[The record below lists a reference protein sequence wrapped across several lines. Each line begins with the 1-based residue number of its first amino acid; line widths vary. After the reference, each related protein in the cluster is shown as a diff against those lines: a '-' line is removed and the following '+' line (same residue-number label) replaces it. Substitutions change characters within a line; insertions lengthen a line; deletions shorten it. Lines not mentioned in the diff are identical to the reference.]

1 MTWMIASDENL
12 DHLEHYGTPG
22 MKWGVRNYLDKNGTL
37 TAAGRERYRTS
48 SGKYTQSSGLQN
60 QKRAIEQ
67 ARTSI
72 KGLQGKSN
80 KAERK
85 KVQAYLKNQLKSY
98 REASKS
104 ERSAYTAQKKQERE
118 ELQEEKKGLKTVH
131 QYTQYN
137 TARAKSVE
145 RLNKFTE
152 LIGRY
157 TGKSASD
164 IKSRQESL
172 NSKAQNYRNDNERI
186 YDQDIREAT
195 SKDNVER
202 FKKAMSGFMREKGQS
217 AGNYRRK
224 KTNSDGKSYKSKTYR
239 R

>member
-1 MTWMIASDENL
+1 MAWMIASDENL

-22 MKWGVRNYLDKNGTL
+22 MKWGVRNYIDKNGTL

-48 SGKYTQSSGLQN
+48 SGKYVQSEGLSN
-60 QKRAIEQ
+60 QKKAIEQ

-72 KGLQGKSN
+72 KGLQGKEN
-80 KAERK
+80 KAEKK

-104 ERSAYTAQKKQERE
+104 ERKAYTEQKKKERE
-118 ELQEEKKGLKTVH
+118 ELKEEREGLKTVH

-137 TARAKSVE
+137 TARARSVE

-157 TGKSASD
+157 TGKSAGE
-164 IKSRQESL
+164 IKARKESL
-172 NSKAQNYRNDNERI
+172 NAKAKGYRDDNERI

-195 SKDNVER
+195 SKENVER
-202 FKKAMSGFMREKGQS
+202 FRNAMSGFMREKGQS
-217 AGNYRRK
+217 AGRYGRK
-224 KTNSDGKSYKSKTYR
+224 SSKTNGKSYTAKTYR